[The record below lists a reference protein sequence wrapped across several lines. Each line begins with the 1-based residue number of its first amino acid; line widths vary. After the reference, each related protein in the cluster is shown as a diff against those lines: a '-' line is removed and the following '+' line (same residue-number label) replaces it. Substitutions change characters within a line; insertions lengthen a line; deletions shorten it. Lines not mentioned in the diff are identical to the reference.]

1 MRRVRHEGPA
11 ALRARR
17 PPANRRRHRASGRG
31 AGRRIRRAEASPK
44 DPGLVAAVEAH
55 PGGTMSTRLIDRLRD
70 APRTPTSSA
79 GGRSPALEKIV
90 YDLHEELVD
99 TLDLQ
104 LVRRTPR
111 DELERRLRRSL
122 GKKLEERSTVL
133 SDSDRATAVQDV
145 IDEVLGL
152 GPIERLMREP
162 GVTDILING
171 AENIFIERGGRLV
184 KVDVRFRDE
193 RHLLRIIDRIV
204 SAVGRRVDESHP
216 LVDARM
222 ADGSRFNAIIPPLA
236 LDGPLVSIRRFGA
249 NPIEAE
255 DLVRLGSVPA
265 EVLELLKSCVAAK
278 LNIVVSGGTG
288 SGKTTLLNVLSSYVP
303 AGERLITIEDA
314 AELRLQQDHVARLET
329 RPPNLEGEGEVTAR
343 DLVRNALRMRPDRII
358 VGEIRGAEAID
369 MLQAMNTGHEG
380 SLGTIHAN
388 GTRDAISRMETMVG
402 LGFANLSEVTTRQSI
417 ARALDLVIQLDRL
430 SDGTRRIVAV
440 SEVSGMEGDIITM
453 QDIFVFEQRTVDG
466 DGRVRGTFRAT
477 GVRPMFAKKLEAYGL
492 PIPARLLRL
501 SEDV

>member
-1 MRRVRHEGPA
+1 M
-11 ALRARR
+11 
-17 PPANRRRHRASGRG
+17 
-31 AGRRIRRAEASPK
+31 
-44 DPGLVAAVEAH
+44 
-55 PGGTMSTRLIDRLRD
+55 TTRLIDRLRS
-70 APRTPTSSA
+70 APRHATSPM
-79 GGRSPALEKIV
+79 GGRSPALQSIV
-90 YDLHEELVD
+90 YDLHEELVE

-104 LVRRTPR
+104 LVRKTPR

-122 GKKLEERSTVL
+122 GKKLQERSQML
-133 SDSDRATAVQDV
+133 SEADRATAVQDV

-171 AENIFIERGGRLV
+171 ADNVYIERRGRLE
-184 KVDVRFRDE
+184 KVDVRFRDD

-204 SAVGRRVDESHP
+204 SAVGRRVDESNP

-222 ADGSRFNAIIPPLA
+222 FDGSRFNAIIPPLA

-255 DLVRLGSVPA
+255 DLIKMGSVPTEIL
-265 EVLELLKSCVAAK
+265 EVLEKCVAAK
-278 LNIVVSGGTG
+278 MNIVVSGGTG
-288 SGKTTLLNVLSSYVP
+288 SGKTTLLNVLSSYIP
-303 AGERLITIEDA
+303 HGERLITIEDA

-358 VGEIRGAEAID
+358 VGEIRGVEAID

-388 GTRDAISRMETMVG
+388 STRDAIARMETMVG
-402 LGFANLSEVTTRQSI
+402 LGFTNISGATIRQSI
-417 ARALDLVIQLDRL
+417 ARALDLVVQLDRL
-430 SDGTRRIVAV
+430 SDGTRRVVAV
-440 SEVSGMEGDIITM
+440 TEVSGMEGSVVTM
-453 QDIFVFEQRTVDG
+453 QDIFVFDQKTVDP

-477 GVRPMFAKKLEAYGL
+477 GVRPMFANKLEAYGL
-492 PIPARLLRL
+492 GLPANLLRL
-501 SEDV
+501 NMDV